1 VYAPDYI
8 INAGGLIQVAC
19 EIDGGNIAQYAR
31 SNTEEIFDTIQRV
44 LTISQEKYIPTS
56 ETVDNLTSNA

>member
-1 VYAPDYI
+1 MYAPDYI

-31 SNTEEIFDTIQRV
+31 SYTEEIFDTIQRV